1 MSENCV
7 WSLVAAAVERERER
21 ERSALRRV
29 RTVRGAAVDVWLFD
43 FDKRHTTQEIVMQ
56 GLTGALANK

>member
-1 MSENCV
+1 MESGGGGGGER
-7 WSLVAAAVERERER
+7 ERERER

-43 FDKRHTTQEIVMQ
+43 FDKRHTTQEIVKMQ